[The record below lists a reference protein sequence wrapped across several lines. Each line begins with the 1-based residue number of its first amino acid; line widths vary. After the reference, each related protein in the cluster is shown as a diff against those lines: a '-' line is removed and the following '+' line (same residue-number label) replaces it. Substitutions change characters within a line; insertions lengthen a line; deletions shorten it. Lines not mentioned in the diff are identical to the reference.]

1 MVCKT
6 YETFP
11 LNKPLI
17 PTLYLADMLSLII
30 NENSFQFNG
39 KSHLQTH
46 GSAMETKM
54 AVSFANIF
62 MAAIET
68 ESINRG
74 HFKPVTWKRYIN
86 DAFSV
91 WNISKEETMEH
102 KQRGNKLK

>member
-17 PTLYLADMLSLII
+17 PTLYLADMLRLII

-46 GSAMETKM
+46 GSAMGTKM

-62 MAAIET
+62 MAAVET
-68 ESINRG
+68 EIINCG
-74 HFKPVTWKRYIN
+74 HFKQVTWKRYID

-91 WNISKEETMEH
+91 WNISKEEIMEH
-102 KQRGNKLK
+102 K